1 MEENKIEEKI
11 ASLLFGLLDKC
22 IDKSELENFHN
33 LDQQILKSLENA
45 STEARSIN
53 SLLESIQNKNI
64 QDSNGKEF
72 IDQMIAQTVKNTDS
86 IIEINEILS
95 DIQPKTLEKS
105 FFSNS
110 AYNSVKITEV
120 SYLNKG
126 IYRILIENLEN
137 TKKRNLSLV
146 LDVGNSLI
154 PVYSLPDINNY
165 STIEIKA
172 AIPSETLI
180 SKPIQPSD
188 SIEVNNSPYKYILK
202 SPPVLLK
209 IIDQNKVINSFEMYP
224 IVINELIATE
234 NENIYQ
240 ISYKNNTSLF
250 LNCIAINETQKTSLH
265 RVVLGPNK
273 ETTLIIKK
281 NKNDIVFVSANGKS
295 LSKAVS

>member
-1 MEENKIEEKI
+1 MEDNKIEEKI
-11 ASLLFGLLDKC
+11 ASQLFGLLDKC
-22 IDKSELENFHN
+22 IDKSELENFYN

-95 DIQPKTLEKS
+95 EIQPKTLEKS

-172 AIPSETLI
+172 ALPSETLI
-180 SKPIQPSD
+180 NKPIQQFD
-188 SIEVNNSPYKYILK
+188 SIEVNNCPYNYILK
-202 SPPVLLK
+202 YPPVLLK

-250 LNCIAINETQKTSLH
+250 LECIAINETQKTSLH
-265 RVVLGPNK
+265 RAVLGPNK

-295 LSKAVS
+295 LSKAVF